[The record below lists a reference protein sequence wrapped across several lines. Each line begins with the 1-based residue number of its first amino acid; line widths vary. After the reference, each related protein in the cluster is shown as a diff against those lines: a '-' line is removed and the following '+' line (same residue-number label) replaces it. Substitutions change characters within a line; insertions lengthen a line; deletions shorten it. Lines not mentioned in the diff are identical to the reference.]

1 MIKINKDFNVDV
13 KISFSKIVSKVNKR
27 VKQRKLLNI
36 TPDEVEFLNT
46 INKKTIRK
54 LVFSKPKRLKNIII
68 KIYNKH
74 PVVCEYYSPD
84 YFLRHLNLQPLTN
97 LQLPLKTK
105 ENKKIVYNELAHAI
119 KIITSFSQTTQSLIL
134 EDILNTHFS
143 PQKLSSLRDKIL
155 NLISIKNGGP
165 LKENTIKLF
174 PSWVKIISEIFKYS
188 LIDRETAYQLN
199 SFLKTCRYSSLLEQ
213 KISEPAVDALKP
225 AGLQGLQ
232 DLSKR
237 FSDVFTDERLA
248 QKSVS
253 EIKPKNSFDL
263 SSFRNRMQADGLVF
277 TDEKT
282 DVPEIYKLSETHGMN
297 WYDTYLLAK
306 KTAVNHQ
313 IIVKRMQVQ
322 LEQAQAQTLG
332 GDSALTETEKKI
344 LKAVRS
350 EKPIDYLQSAK
361 GPSGTVTNS
370 EKQILTDLAQRG
382 FMDEVINLM
391 VAYSLGRTR
400 STNVNREY
408 ISKLANDFAF
418 KNIVTAE
425 QGLLA
430 LRSGYDKKSQQAKA
444 DSKKKTNVPSWSN
457 PDYDNQTSQA
467 DQAKLD
473 EIRRRALAKLEK
485 GKE

>member
-1 MIKINKDFNVDV
+1 MRPIEEFVYVGNQV
-13 KISFSKIVSKVNKR
+13 IVPDQASLMRCYYPIIGSEGYALYQYFVAFYDNGNHRHKFAAI
-27 VKQRKLLNI
+27 LN
-36 TPDEVEFLNT
+36 
-46 INKKTIRK
+46 
-54 LVFSKPKRLKNIII
+54 
-68 KIYNKH
+68 
-74 PVVCEYYSPD
+74 
-84 YFLRHLNLQPLTN
+84 HLNFGMQPL
-97 LQLPLKTK
+97 Q
-105 ENKKIVYNELAHAI
+105 EALAVL
-119 KIITSFSQTTQSLIL
+119 T
-134 EDILNTHFS
+134 
-143 PQKLSSLRDKIL
+143 
-155 NLISIKNGGP
+155 
-165 LKENTIKLF
+165 
-174 PSWVKIISEIFKYS
+174 
-188 LIDRETAYQLN
+188 
-199 SFLKTCRYSSLLEQ
+199 
-213 KISEPAVDALKP
+213 AVDALKP

>member
-1 MIKINKDFNVDV
+1 MVKNNYPSRRQAKKQTNWFLVISSVLIAMLLIAAGLYSVFGVSRTVQQTNGLSVTKSSKQATDATQSKDTKGLPDVSPKDWELLLVNRDNKSKELNPEIADVDGVSVDARIAKNV
-13 KISFSKIVSKVNKR
+13 K
-27 VKQRKLLNI
+27 
-36 TPDEVEFLNT
+36 EFLAAAQE
-46 INKKTIRK
+46 IDP
-54 LVFSKPKRLKNIII
+54 S
-68 KIYNKH
+68 YH
-74 PVVCEYYSPD
+74 
-84 YFLRHLNLQPLTN
+84 
-97 LQLPLKTK
+97 
-105 ENKKIVYNELAHAI
+105 
-119 KIITSFSQTTQSLIL
+119 
-134 EDILNTHFS
+134 
-143 PQKLSSLRDKIL
+143 
-155 NLISIKNGGP
+155 LISGYR
-165 LKENTIKLF
+165 
-174 PSWVKIISEIFKYS
+174 SV
-188 LIDRETAYQLN
+188 AYQTELYN
-199 SFLKTCRYSSLLEQ
+199 SYVQQEM
-213 KISEPAVDALKP
+213 A
-225 AGLQGLQ
+225 
-232 DLSKR
+232 
-237 FSDVFTDERLA
+237 
-248 QKSVS
+248 
-253 EIKPKNSFDL
+253 
-263 SSFRNRMQADGLVF
+263 AD
-277 TDEKT
+277 
-282 DVPEIYKLSETHGMN
+282 PS
-297 WYDTYLLAK
+297 
-306 KTAVNHQ
+306 
-313 IIVKRMQVQ
+313 
-322 LEQAQAQTLG
+322 
-332 GDSALTETEKKI
+332 LTETEKKI

>member
-1 MIKINKDFNVDV
+1 
-13 KISFSKIVSKVNKR
+13 
-27 VKQRKLLNI
+27 
-36 TPDEVEFLNT
+36 
-46 INKKTIRK
+46 
-54 LVFSKPKRLKNIII
+54 
-68 KIYNKH
+68 
-74 PVVCEYYSPD
+74 
-84 YFLRHLNLQPLTN
+84 
-97 LQLPLKTK
+97 
-105 ENKKIVYNELAHAI
+105 
-119 KIITSFSQTTQSLIL
+119 
-134 EDILNTHFS
+134 
-143 PQKLSSLRDKIL
+143 
-155 NLISIKNGGP
+155 
-165 LKENTIKLF
+165 
-174 PSWVKIISEIFKYS
+174 
-188 LIDRETAYQLN
+188 
-199 SFLKTCRYSSLLEQ
+199 
-213 KISEPAVDALKP
+213 
-225 AGLQGLQ
+225 
-232 DLSKR
+232 
-237 FSDVFTDERLA
+237 
-248 QKSVS
+248 
-253 EIKPKNSFDL
+253 
-263 SSFRNRMQADGLVF
+263 MQADGLVF

-430 LRSGYDKKSQQAKA
+430 LRSGYNKKSQQVKA